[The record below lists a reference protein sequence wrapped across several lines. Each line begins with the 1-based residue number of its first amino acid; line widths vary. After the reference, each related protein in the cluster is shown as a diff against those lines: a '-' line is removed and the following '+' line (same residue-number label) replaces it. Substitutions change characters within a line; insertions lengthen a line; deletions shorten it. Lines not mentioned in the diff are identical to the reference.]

1 MIHATSRALLRCD
14 FANACATAKMRRDN
28 KRKPGEGA
36 VVTNRL
42 SGISLFS
49 LSLLLAALAPQAYA
63 QSSSKTITMVV
74 PYAAGGGTD
83 TVARLIGERMSST
96 LGQTVIIENVVGG
109 GSTLANDRVARST
122 PDGSTVL
129 INHVALLAA
138 PSLFTNL
145 RYDTKTAFEAV
156 GLVNNAPMVL
166 IGRKNLP
173 GAGPRDYVAWIKAQ
187 GDKANFAHG
196 GIGTNSH
203 LCAVMMGNVLGFKPT
218 IVAYRGSGPAIG
230 DMLAGQIDLLWDQVT
245 NALPQIQAGTLHGI
259 AITSPSRLEQL
270 KDVPTTAELGMP
282 EVSYTMWH
290 GLYVAKGTPKETV
303 AALNGALR
311 KALADPGVLDKL
323 TQLGTLPFPENEL
336 TPEAHARLFAADLPR
351 VAKLVESSGIMASEA
366 K

>member
-1 MIHATSRALLRCD
+1 MAT
-14 FANACATAKMRRDN
+14 
-28 KRKPGEGA
+28 KRQTWGDA
-36 VVTNRL
+36 IVINRVFKRVL
-42 SGISLFS
+42 TGFG
-49 LSLLLAALAPQAYA
+49 LLLAMLSTHVHA
-63 QSSSKTITMVV
+63 QSASKTVTLVV

-83 TVARLIGERMSST
+83 TVARLIGERMSGT

-109 GSTLANDRVARST
+109 GSTLANDRVARSA
-122 PDGSTVL
+122 PDGSTIL

-138 PSLFTNL
+138 PSLFINM
-145 RYDTKTAFEAV
+145 RYDTKTAFEPV

-166 IGRKNLP
+166 IGRKSIP
-173 GAGPRDYVAWIKAQ
+173 GAGPKDYVAWIKTQ

-218 IVAYRGSGPAIG
+218 VVAYRGSAPAIG
-230 DMLAGQIDLLWDQVT
+230 DLLAGQIDLLWDQVT

-259 AITSPSRLEQL
+259 AVTSPERLEQL

-282 EVSYTMWH
+282 DVSYTMWH

-303 AALNGALR
+303 GALNSALR
-311 KALADPGVLDKL
+311 KALSDPVLLEKL
-323 TQLGTLPFPENEL
+323 KQLGTLPFPDSEL
-336 TPEAHARLFAADLPR
+336 TPEAHARLFASDLPR
-351 VAKLVESSGIMASEA
+351 VAKLVESSGIKASEA

>member
-1 MIHATSRALLRCD
+1 MITRIFRSALI
-14 FANACATAKMRRDN
+14 
-28 KRKPGEGA
+28 G
-36 VVTNRL
+36 
-42 SGISLFS
+42 SG
-49 LSLLLAALAPQAYA
+49 LLLTALSTLAHA
-63 QSSSKTITMVV
+63 QSIPKTVTLVV

-83 TVARLIGERMSST
+83 TVARLIGEQMSRA

-109 GSTLANDRVARST
+109 GSTLANDRVARSA
-122 PDGSTVL
+122 PDGSTIL

-166 IGRKNLP
+166 IGRKSLP
-173 GAGPRDYVAWIKAQ
+173 GAGSKDFVAWIKTQ

-218 IVAYRGSGPAIG
+218 VAAYRGSAPAIA
-230 DMLAGQIDLLWDQVT
+230 DLLAGQIDLLWDQVT

-259 AITSPSRLEQL
+259 AITSSERLEQL

-282 EVSYTMWH
+282 EVSYSMWH
-290 GLYVAKGTPKETV
+290 GLYVVKGTPKATV
-303 AALNGALR
+303 GALNSALR
-311 KALADPGVLDKL
+311 QALSDPGLLEKL
-323 TQLGTLPFPENEL
+323 KQLGTLPFPDSEL
-336 TPEAHARLFAADLPR
+336 TPGHTRACSPPTCHAWQ
-351 VAKLVESSGIMASEA
+351 S
-366 K
+366 

>member
-1 MIHATSRALLRCD
+1 MINRLLRSALTGFGVLLVA
-14 FANACATAKMRRDN
+14 FATH
-28 KRKPGEGA
+28 
-36 VVTNRL
+36 VH
-42 SGISLFS
+42 
-49 LSLLLAALAPQAYA
+49 A
-63 QSSSKTITMVV
+63 QSPTKTVTLVV

-83 TVARLIGERMSST
+83 TVARLIGERMSRT
-96 LGQTVIIENVVGG
+96 LGQAIIVENQVGG
-109 GSTLANDRVARST
+109 GSTIANDRVARSA
-122 PDGSTVL
+122 PDGSTIL

-145 RYDTKTAFEAV
+145 RYDTSTAFEPV

-166 IGRKNLP
+166 IGRKSIP
-173 GAGPRDYVAWIKAQ
+173 GTSPADFVAWIKAER
-187 GDKANFAHG
+187 DKANFAHG

-259 AITSPSRLEQL
+259 AITSPERLEQL

-282 EVSYTMWH
+282 EVSYSMWH
-290 GLYVAKGTPKETV
+290 GLYVVKGTPKETIGAIN
-303 AALNGALR
+303 AALRVALSDPALR
-311 KALADPGVLDKL
+311 EKL
-323 TQLGTLPFPENEL
+323 KELGTLPFPDNEQ

-351 VAKLVESSGIMASEA
+351 VAKLVESSGIKASEA